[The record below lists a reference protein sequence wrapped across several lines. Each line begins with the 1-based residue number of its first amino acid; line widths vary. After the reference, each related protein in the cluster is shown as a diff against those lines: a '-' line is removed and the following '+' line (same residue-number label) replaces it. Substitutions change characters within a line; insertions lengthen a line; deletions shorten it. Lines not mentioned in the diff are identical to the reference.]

1 MSKALKRMAM
11 KLAIVNAMAIATM
24 GGDMPYGL
32 VDRPPRATTEE
43 DNKFVEKQGYKKPSE
58 RTKGDRIIQ
67 KLKRNQRKNRKSK
80 SHKHGGARK

>member
-1 MSKALKRMAM
+1 MSKALKRMAT
-11 KLAIVNAMAIATM
+11 KLAIVNAMAIGM
-24 GGDMPYGL
+24 GGAMPYGL